1 MNDLTD
7 RLARLDGA
15 SASPTEGEIS
25 GDLAR
30 AHTALGRRRRTR
42 AAFAGAGLTL
52 GVGAALGVVVAVS
65 AGDDPAP
72 SLAGPVSPA
81 PGRDQGTTIDLV
93 AYTGAQ
99 PEGFELAK
107 VPEGYVLQGSD
118 SFVLTLATPG
128 DDTHPLNFEGKVVIM
143 LESQDAAQQL
153 GEGQDVTVNGEP
165 GVLKGGPG
173 ETRILRYFQG
183 EHLVMVQVWE
193 TIDLTDEQIV
203 ELAEGVTV
211 TDDVEAGVG

>member
-7 RLARLDGA
+7 RLTRLDGA
-15 SASPTEGEIS
+15 APSPTEGDIA

-42 AAFAGAGLTL
+42 AAVAGAGLTL
-52 GVGAALGVVVAVS
+52 SMGAVLGVVVAVN
-65 AGDDPAP
+65 AGDDPTP
-72 SLAGPVSPA
+72 PLAGPSSSE
-81 PGRDQGTTIDLV
+81 PGRGQGSVDLV

-99 PEGFELAK
+99 PDGFELAK

-118 SFVLTLATPG
+118 AFVLTLATPG
-128 DDTHPLNFEGKVVIM
+128 DDSHPLNFEDKVVIM

-153 GEGQDVTVNGEP
+153 GAGRDVTVNGEP
-165 GVLKGGPG
+165 GVLSGGAG
-173 ETRILRYFQG
+173 EPRTLRYFQG
-183 EHLVMVQVWE
+183 DHLVMVQVWE
-193 TIDLTDEQIV
+193 TIDLADEQIV

-211 TDDVEAGVG
+211 TDAVVAGVG

>member
-15 SASPTEGEIS
+15 APSPAEGTVT
-25 GDLAR
+25 GDLGRAR
-30 AHTALGRRRRTR
+30 AALGRQRRTR

-52 GVGAALGVVVAVS
+52 GVGAALGVVVAIN

-72 SLAGPVSPA
+72 AVAGPSSGD
-81 PGRDQGTTIDLV
+81 PGREQGGGTELI

-107 VPEGYVLQGSD
+107 VPEGYALQGSD
-118 SFVLTLATPG
+118 AFVLTLAKPG
-128 DDTHPLNFEGKVVIM
+128 DDTHPLNFENKVVIM
-143 LESQDAAQQL
+143 LESQDAQQQL
-153 GEGQDVTVNGEP
+153 GDGQDVTVNGAP
-165 GVLKGGPG
+165 GKLAGGGG
-173 ETRILRYFQG
+173 EARILRYFQG

-193 TIDLTDEQIV
+193 GIDLTDDRIV

-211 TDDVEAGVG
+211 TDAVVAGVG